1 VKYGKMCLAEEE
13 QFSAYSFDYADVGE
27 LWKHLDL
34 YEEECLGLVEQLV
47 HSTNLHKRYLKP
59 VF

>member
-1 VKYGKMCLAEEE
+1 MCLAEEE

-47 HSTNLHKRYLKP
+47 RSTNLHKRYLKP